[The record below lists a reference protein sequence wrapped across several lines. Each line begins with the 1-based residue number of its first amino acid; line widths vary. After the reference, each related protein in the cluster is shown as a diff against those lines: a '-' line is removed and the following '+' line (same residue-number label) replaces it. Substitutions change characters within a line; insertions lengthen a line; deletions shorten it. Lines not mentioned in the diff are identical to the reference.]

1 MKIWCVCSK
10 YFDDFHAEVN
20 MYEEELDNIPA
31 NIYESR
37 AEYDIYC
44 DYIDNEKE
52 ARDFYEE
59 AKKAQ

>member
-10 YFDDFHAEVN
+10 YFDDFHAEVT
-20 MYEEELDNIPA
+20 MYEEELDNIPT
-31 NIYESR
+31 NSYESR

-44 DYIDNEKE
+44 DYFTDKIE
-52 ARDFYEE
+52 AEDFYEE

>member
-20 MYEEELDNIPA
+20 MYEEELNNIPA
-31 NIYESR
+31 NSYESR
-37 AEYDIYC
+37 TEYDIYC
-44 DYIDNEKE
+44 DYFDNEKE
-52 ARDFYEE
+52 AKDFYEE

>member
-1 MKIWCVCSK
+1 MKIWCVCFK

-31 NIYESR
+31 NSYESR

-44 DYIDNEKE
+44 DYFDNKSE
-52 ARDFYEE
+52 AEDFYEE